1 MIAEFL
7 RLNGAIVF
15 EAGKGSDGF
24 ALFERERPDIV
35 LSDLWMPGGD
45 GYEMMRRI
53 RALSPEKG
61 GLTPAVAMS
70 AAENVR
76 PALMAGFHT
85 FASKPFDIETLYGV
99 IADFVQS
106 DDPAQAAAPWTIA
119 APRSDVLVVTYLG
132 HVRGAD
138 MRALVAAL
146 LPHLEVGICE
156 IVVDLRRLT
165 GFAPSAGSVSER
177 GLWQHRR
184 RIRNVRIVGGSFLAR
199 LVATTACTVLGVPHV
214 TADTMVEP

>member
-1 MIAEFL
+1 
-7 RLNGAIVF
+7 
-15 EAGKGSDGF
+15 
-24 ALFERERPDIV
+24 
-35 LSDLWMPGGD
+35 MPGGD

-53 RALSPEKG
+53 RALPPEKG

-99 IADFVQS
+99 IADFMQS

-119 APRSDVLVVTYLG
+119 MPRPDVLVLTFVG
-132 HVRGAD
+132 HARAAD

-146 LPHLEVGICE
+146 VPHLEHGACE
-156 IVVDLRRLT
+156 MIVDLRRLS

-184 RIRNVRIVGGSFLAR
+184 RIRSVRIVGGSFLAR
-199 LVATTACTVLGVPHV
+199 LVATAACTVLGIPHV
-214 TADTMVEP
+214 TADTMVDP